1 VPPADAAPDVR
12 HANRLR
18 GGRSS
23 SQALALVAMAI
34 SLAFQFAAQA
44 RVFTLLPFQFGNQF
58 FA

>member
-1 VPPADAAPDVR
+1 MQIVFEAVDLLP
-12 HANRLR
+12 
-18 GGRSS
+18 
-23 SQALALVAMAI
+23 QALALVALAI